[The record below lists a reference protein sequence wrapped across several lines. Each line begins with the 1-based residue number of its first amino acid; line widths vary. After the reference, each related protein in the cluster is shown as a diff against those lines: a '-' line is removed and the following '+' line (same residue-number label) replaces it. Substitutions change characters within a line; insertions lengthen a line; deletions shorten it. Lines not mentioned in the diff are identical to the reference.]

1 MLARANSG
9 TRTQLNRKVMQL
21 NSDVGRSGNEQIR
34 RDRSVKPGA
43 IPTLPV
49 IQALLDELSIIP
61 LIESSSELDANALSK
76 DAVCSNPAVDSAAI
90 IADLE
95 SVATNCLH
103 EVKIFGTPHSTEHD
117 VSDRECGT
125 IDRHDRA
132 EVAGFDSS
140 LHRCASGSKRNGLSS
155 TELFDV
161 MCCPTHI
168 HNALTPAWGYFF
180 RVPICNPDIAELG
193 LTCCSSSMI
202 KRIAWQT

>member
-1 MLARANSG
+1 VLARANSG

-76 DAVCSNPAVDSAAI
+76 NAVCSDPAVDSTAI

-95 SVATNCLH
+95 PFSADSLH
-103 EVKIFGTPHSTEHD
+103 EV
-117 VSDRECGT
+117 
-125 IDRHDRA
+125 
-132 EVAGFDSS
+132 
-140 LHRCASGSKRNGLSS
+140 
-155 TELFDV
+155 
-161 MCCPTHI
+161 
-168 HNALTPAWGYFF
+168 
-180 RVPICNPDIAELG
+180 
-193 LTCCSSSMI
+193 
-202 KRIAWQT
+202 